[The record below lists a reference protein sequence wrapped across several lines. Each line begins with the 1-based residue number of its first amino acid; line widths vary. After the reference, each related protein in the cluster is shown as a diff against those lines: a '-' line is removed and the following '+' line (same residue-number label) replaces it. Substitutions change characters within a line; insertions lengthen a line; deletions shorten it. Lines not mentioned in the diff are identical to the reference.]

1 MNTVLEPGRAVK
13 DCVLDKGYLIERLG
27 YQFTLLT
34 AKNSLSTEEKRHLAQ
49 NNIALIEIDSDENA
63 NISNLYDLASGS
75 AYLFTPDQY
84 VLGRWRNVQVKNVLE
99 LTQNYLAGD
108 VFEEESLIKTEQEMI
123 DEAVANA
130 LRNCQISNSLQPIN
144 Q

>member
-1 MNTVLEPGRAVK
+1 
-13 DCVLDKGYLIERLG
+13 VLDTGYLIERLG

-34 AKNSLSTEEKRHLAQ
+34 AKNTLSTEEKRQLAQ
-49 NNIALIEIDSDENA
+49 NNIVLIEIDSAENA
-63 NISNLYDLASGS
+63 NITNLYDLNSGG

-84 VLGRWRNVQVKNVLE
+84 VLGRWRNVHVNDVLE

-123 DEAVANA
+123 DEEVANA
-130 LRNCQISNSLQPIN
+130 LLNCQLSNSLQPIN